1 MGDLEVDFEVLEDSH
16 RTAASLKKE
25 FDGLPDAVKGVAWG
39 RSSIADAMD
48 TFGNNWSYHREIL
61 SDKLGEVGEKIE
73 SCLTTFRDADR
84 QLYDQLVKN
93 EGGN

>member
-16 RTAASLKKE
+16 RTATTLKSE
-25 FDGLPDAVKGVAWG
+25 FDGLPDAVKEVAWG
-39 RSSIADAMD
+39 RSSITGAMD
-48 TFGNNWSYHREIL
+48 AFGSNWSYHREVL

-73 SCLTTFRDADR
+73 SCVTTFRDADR

-93 EGGN
+93 EGSH